1 MTNKIIEK
9 FDPVRGMNFEE
20 LQERALMWA
29 KSQDLLYEDDAYE
42 RFMEFVVSVFDFK
55 SDMDCLGRIGQ
66 SREIY
71 SGYEQRRTQENMEL
85 EMGRII
91 VKLVILCKQLDIC
104 PIEAMRL
111 ACSRLRRIKNNWVK
125 IMKKFLVTISYE
137 VDTNFANNKMVFE
150 AFEDLLNKEKDEY
163 ERVEVIS
170 VISTEENRGWIWEI

>member
-20 LQERALMWA
+20 LQERVLMWA

-42 RFMEFVVSVFDFK
+42 RFMEFIVSIFDFK
-55 SDMDCLGRIGQ
+55 SDMDYLGRIGQ
-66 SREIY
+66 SGEIY
-71 SGYEQRRTQENMEL
+71 SEIRTQESMEL

-111 ACSRLRRIKNNWVK
+111 ACSRLRRIKN
-125 IMKKFLVTISYE
+125 S
-137 VDTNFANNKMVFE
+137 
-150 AFEDLLNKEKDEY
+150 
-163 ERVEVIS
+163 
-170 VISTEENRGWIWEI
+170 